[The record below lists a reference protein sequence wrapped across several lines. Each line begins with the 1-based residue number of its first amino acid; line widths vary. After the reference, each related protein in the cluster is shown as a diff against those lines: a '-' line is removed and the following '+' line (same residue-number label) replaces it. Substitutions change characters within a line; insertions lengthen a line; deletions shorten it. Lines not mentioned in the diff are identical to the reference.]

1 MILTADHIQVELT
14 ALLAV
19 SPPFANGS
27 GAIAVTDV
35 SRISDG
41 WETDVWAF
49 TIRYGTSGSKELI
62 LRIYQGQ
69 GAPAKAA
76 LEFHTMERL
85 GEAGYPVP
93 TVHLMVESEA
103 PFGRPFIIMDRI
115 AGRSL
120 ALAYDGASQDRKSEL
135 TTLFVRLL
143 ANLHQLNWRPFATDP
158 AQWDADDPSTRVHRT
173 VDELRDLFASFGFA
187 QEAAPFIDWLD
198 AHSRNVACERPAITH
213 MDFHASNILLREDDS
228 AAVIDW
234 SYAGVRD
241 PRYDLAWT
249 LLLSAPDPTSEF
261 HRTLVATYEAMTGAP
276 YRDRSYFE
284 AWAVGRRLLSL
295 LIVLLHGGERL
306 GMRPG
311 LEESLGQQSDY
322 IRSLAQRLRELT
334 GLTLPGSERFL

>member
-1 MILTADHIQVELT
+1 MILTAEYVMAELS

-19 SPPFANGS
+19 SPPFANGP

-41 WETDVWAF
+41 WETDVWSF
-49 TIRYGTSGSKELI
+49 TIRYETGGSKELI

-76 LEFHTMERL
+76 LEFQTMERL

-93 TVHLMVESEA
+93 TVHLVAASETR
-103 PFGRPFIIMDRI
+103 FGGPFIIMDRI

-120 ALAYDGASQDRKSEL
+120 ALAYDEASQERKSEL
-135 TTLFVRLL
+135 AALFVRLL

-158 AQWDADDPSTRVHRT
+158 AQWELDDPSTRVRRS
-173 VDELRDLFASFGFA
+173 VDELRDLLPSFGSA

-198 AHSRNVACERPAITH
+198 AHSRDVACETPAITH
-213 MDFHASNILLREDDS
+213 MDFHFSNILLREDDS
-228 AAVIDW
+228 VAVIDW

-249 LLLSAPDPTSEF
+249 LLLMAPDPQSEF

-276 YRDRSYFE
+276 YRDRAYFE
-284 AWAVGRRLLSL
+284 AWAVGRRLASL
-295 LIVLLHGGERL
+295 VIVWAHGGERL

-311 LEESLGQQSDY
+311 LEEARRQQSDY
-322 IRSLAQRLRELT
+322 IRSLAQRLQELT
-334 GLTLPGSERFL
+334 GITLPGSTRFL